1 MKQYQVL
8 VVHNIVVA
16 TDGDERDAEEIAFDL
31 FQERLAK
38 GEIHIREFTVVDAE
52 VLDLQDEEDD
62 NE

>member
-16 TDGDERDAEEIAFDL
+16 TDGDERDAEEIALDL
-31 FQERLAK
+31 FQQRLTE
-38 GEIHIREFTVVDAE
+38 GQIHISEFAVAGAE